1 MIDELHVKNVALIQ
15 EATLSPAQGLTVVTG
30 ETGAG
35 KTALLSALKL
45 LVGERADAHMVREGA
60 SSLSVEGRFYTPS
73 SNEAEGVVVSRTL
86 SADGRSRVH
95 VDGSI
100 SSVQQLAHTVG
111 ASVDLCG
118 QHEHQRLRVAANH
131 RKMLDAWMGSSLSQ
145 PMEAYAQAWRAAN
158 EAASVLRAVREAGNM
173 SNEEVDQARYVVT
186 RIGEVNPMPGEYEE
200 LLASVPRAENAEQL
214 MMSVSGA
221 YQALSGE
228 GGALDALSQAAGL
241 LERVSGVDESLGAL
255 AESLREASYV
265 VEDVSRDTR
274 AYRDDLE
281 YSPVNLAEMQ
291 ERLGELQGLMRTWG
305 PGMEQV
311 FEAREA
317 ALQALAAY
325 DSLDERLREAQAEV
339 QAAEEALARAASALH
354 DARASAAPQFAEAV
368 SAQMGRLEMNGAT
381 LECGVTQLPRESW
394 TAQGPDAVEF
404 LFKPGANMSA
414 RPLGKIASGGET
426 SRVMLA
432 IKVVMGSR
440 DDVETL
446 VFDEV
451 DAGVGGSAARALAD
465 VLVDLSKTH
474 QVIVV
479 THLAQVAVA
488 GACHYVVSK
497 TGGSEPSTQLE
508 PVSGTSR
515 VREIARMLSGDA
527 SSMSMEHARALLQER
542 A

>member
-73 SNEAEGVVVSRTL
+73 SNDAEGVVVSRTL

-100 SSVQQLAHTVG
+100 SSVQQLAQTVG

-145 PMEAYAQAWRAAN
+145 PMEAYAQAWRAAG
-158 EAASVLRAVREAGNM
+158 EAASTLQAVREAGNM
-173 SNEEVDQARYVVT
+173 SSEEVDQARYVVT

-241 LERVSGVDESLGAL
+241 LERVSGVDEDLGAL
-255 AESLREASYV
+255 AASLREASYV
-265 VEDVSRDTR
+265 IEDVSRDTR

-311 FEAREA
+311 FEAREN

-339 QAAEEALARAASALH
+339 QAAEEALACAASALH
-354 DARASAAPQFAEAV
+354 EARASAAPQFAEAV
-368 SAQMGRLEMNGAT
+368 SAQMGRLEMNGAS
-381 LECGVTQLPRESW
+381 LECSVAQLPRESW
-394 TAQGPDAVEF
+394 TVQGPDAVEF
-404 LFKPGANMSA
+404 LFKPGAHMSA

-488 GACHYVVSK
+488 GTCHYVVSK
-497 TGGSEPSTQLE
+497 TGGSEPATQLE
-508 PVSGTSR
+508 LVSDTNR
-515 VREIARMLSGDA
+515 VREIARMLSGDV

>member
-1 MIDELHVKNVALIQ
+1 MIDELHVKNVALIT
-15 EATLSPAQGLTVVTG
+15 EATLSPARGLTAVTG

-45 LVGERADAHMVREGA
+45 LVGERADAHMVREGS
-60 SSLSVEGRFYTPS
+60 SSLSVEGRFYRAG
-73 SNEAEGVVVSRTL
+73 EADPEGTVVCRTL

-100 SSVQQLAHTVG
+100 SGVQQLARTVG
-111 ASVDLCG
+111 ATVDLCG
-118 QHEHQRLRVAANH
+118 QHEHQRLRASSNH
-131 RKMLDAWMGSSLSQ
+131 RGMLDAWMGDALAQ
-145 PMEAYAQAWRAAN
+145 PMECYAAAWKEAR
-158 EAASVLRAVREAGNM
+158 EAASALEAVRKAGDM
-173 SNEEVDQARYVVT
+173 SNEEVDQARYVVS
-186 RIGEVNPMPGEYEE
+186 RIEEVNPLPGEYEE
-200 LLASVPRAENAEQL
+200 LSSLVPRAENAEQL
-214 MMSVSGA
+214 MRSVSGA
-221 YQALSGE
+221 YEALSGD
-228 GGALDALSQAAGL
+228 GGALDALSQAASL
-241 LERVSGVDESLGAL
+241 LERMSGVDEALGAL
-255 AESLREASYV
+255 ASSLREASYV

-274 AYRDDLE
+274 SYRDELE
-281 YSPVNLAEMQ
+281 YSPEDLASLQ

-311 FEAREA
+311 FEARDAAQEA
-317 ALQALAAY
+317 LLAF
-325 DSLDERLREAQAEV
+325 DSLDARLKDAQAQV
-339 QAAEEALARAASALH
+339 DAAEERLAQAAQALH
-354 DARASAAPQFAEAV
+354 EARNVAAPQFAQEV
-368 SAQMGRLEMNGAT
+368 TQQMARLEMGGAS
-381 LECGVTQLPRESW
+381 LVCEVSLMPREGW
-394 TAQGPDAVEF
+394 TSSGPDSVEF
-404 LFKPGANMSA
+404 LFKPGASMSA

-479 THLAQVAVA
+479 THLPQVAVA
-488 GACHYVVSK
+488 ASVHYVVRK
-497 TGGSEPSTQLE
+497 TAGDTPSTELHE
-508 PVSGTSR
+508 VSEEGR
-515 VREIARMLSGDA
+515 VREVARMLSGDTGSA
-527 SSMSMEHARALLQER
+527 SMAHARELLQER